1 LILDIEEEL
10 RHMFILIRDNG
21 AQRVVRAYEV
31 DNTEVAGDGV
41 FDDSVGELDGC

>member
-10 RHMFILIRDNG
+10 GCMFVSVGDNG

-31 DNTEVAGDGV
+31 DNTEIAGDGV
-41 FDDSVGELDGC
+41 FDDGIRELDSC